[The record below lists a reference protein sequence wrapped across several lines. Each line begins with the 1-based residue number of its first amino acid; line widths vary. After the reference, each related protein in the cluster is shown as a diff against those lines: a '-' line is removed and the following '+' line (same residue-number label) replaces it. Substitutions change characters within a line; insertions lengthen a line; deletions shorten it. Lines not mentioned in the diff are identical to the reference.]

1 MYICNKLQTTFVM
14 EPDVI
19 ETKDLTKRFG
29 SLTAVDGV
37 NIKVGQG
44 EIFGLLG
51 PNGAGKSTIISM
63 LCTIMKPTSGTASV
77 NGYDIIKQPSLVR
90 KSIGIVFQDPSVDDR
105 LTGRENLEMHADL
118 YGVPE
123 SEKNSQIKKVLE
135 LVELSDRS
143 NDFVRNY
150 SSGMRR
156 RLEIARSLVHTP
168 RVLFLDEPTIGLDP
182 QSRDHIWSYIRELL
196 KREEIT
202 IILTTHYM
210 EEADKLCDRV
220 AIIDHGDIVALDTP
234 GNLKEKLGGET
245 ITVRTE
251 NNPLYLEKIKE
262 ASIVKS
268 VVIAG
273 DEVKMTVDN
282 AHKILSHTVDIAL
295 KNGIAIESISL
306 QEPQLDDVF
315 LHYTG
320 RALREGG
327 GKELS
332 GMGEIMR
339 RKIR

>member
-1 MYICNKLQTTFVM
+1 MN
-14 EPDVI
+14 VI
-19 ETKDLTKRFG
+19 ETMDLTKKFG
-29 SLTAVDGV
+29 SLTAVDRV
-37 NIKVGQG
+37 NIEVEQG

-63 LCTIMKPTSGTASV
+63 LCTILKPTSGTALV
-77 NGYDIIKQPSLVR
+77 NGYDIVGQPSLAR

-105 LTGRENLEMHADL
+105 LTGKENLEMHADL
-118 YGVPE
+118 YGVPK
-123 SEKNSQIKKVLE
+123 SEMKLQIDKVLE

-168 RVLFLDEPTIGLDP
+168 KVLFLDEPTIGLDP

-196 KREEIT
+196 KTEDVT

-210 EEADKLCDRV
+210 EEADKLCKKV
-220 AIIDHGDIVALDTP
+220 AIVDHGQIVALDTP
-234 GNLKEKLGGET
+234 ESLKEKLGGET
-245 ITVRTE
+245 ITVKTK
-251 NNPLYLEKIKE
+251 NNSLYMEKIKE
-262 ASIVKS
+262 SKMAKS

-273 DEVKMTVDN
+273 DEVKITVDN
-282 AHKILSHTVDIAL
+282 AHTILSHVVDTASR
-295 KNGIAIESISL
+295 NGIIIESISL

-327 GKELS
+327 KELS
-332 GMGEIMR
+332 GMGAIR
-339 RKIR
+339 RRQIK

>member
-1 MYICNKLQTTFVM
+1 M
-14 EPDVI
+14 DAI
-19 ETKDLTKRFG
+19 ETKALTKKFG

-37 NIKVGQG
+37 NIKVEQG

-63 LCTIMKPTSGTASV
+63 LCTILKPTSGTATV

-105 LTGRENLEMHADL
+105 LTGKENLEMHADL
-118 YGVPE
+118 YGVPA
-123 SEKNSQIKKVLE
+123 SEKKSQIDKVLE

-168 RVLFLDEPTIGLDP
+168 KVLFLDEPTIGLDP

-196 KREEIT
+196 ETEEIT

-220 AIIDHGDIVALDTP
+220 AIIDHGNIVALDAP
-234 GNLKEKLGGET
+234 ESLKEKLGGET
-245 ITVRTE
+245 ITVKTQ
-251 NNPLYLEKIKE
+251 NNPRYLEKIKE
-262 ASIVKS
+262 MGIAKS
-268 VVIAG
+268 VIIAG

-282 AHKILSHTVDIAL
+282 AHTILSHVVDIAS
-295 KNGIAIESISL
+295 KNGIIIESISL

-320 RALREGG
+320 RELREGG

-332 GMGEIMR
+332 GMSVIMR
-339 RKIR
+339 RQIK